1 MARFPIRSGAM
12 VVSSPRDLVV
22 FALDA
27 LPTLRRPSGLFCYD
41 RDFSSTA
48 LRGESVRYSL
58 MVLIGLLRARAAGY
72 DVPDD
77 PEELLARC
85 LAQREQFTP
94 GDLGLALWAADRS
107 EADRPASLVAE
118 IDQRTSTPGVLE
130 RLVGMEVA
138 WLVIGLAIASR
149 QEPAAQ
155 KPLERVLDHLRLRRA
170 RSGLYLHDASSR
182 YRRQLPNFATQIY
195 TLLALTSVAQL
206 ERDVGALEAARELGD
221 QLLRRQLSDGGWPWL
236 FEAERGFVV
245 EPYEIYTVHQDAM
258 APMAL
263 LELGDLT
270 QDPQYRAAAVRGLA
284 WSRGENPLRADLIL
298 PEAQFAHRSIR
309 RRKPWD
315 RAALLASSAGAVL
328 ARRPVH
334 VPGFALEINATCRP
348 YHLGWI
354 LEAWA
359 GREDASG
366 GNV

>member
-1 MARFPIRSGAM
+1 MVARSTARE
-12 VVSSPRDLVV
+12 LVG

-27 LPTLRRPSGLFCYD
+27 LPTLQLSSGLFCFD

-72 DVPDD
+72 EVPVD
-77 PEELLARC
+77 PEELLGRCIAR
-85 LAQREQFTP
+85 REQFSP

-107 EADRPASLVAE
+107 EPARRAGLVDE
-118 IDQRTSTPGVLE
+118 IEQQTSTPGVLE
-130 RLVGMEVA
+130 HLVGMEVA
-138 WLVIGLAIASR
+138 WLVIGLAIAA
-149 QEPAAQ
+149 QGEPIAE
-155 KPLERVLDHLRLRRA
+155 KPLERILSHLSLRRA
-170 RSGLYLHDASSR
+170 RSGLYYHDASSR

-195 TLLALTSVAQL
+195 TLLALVSVARL
-206 ERDVGALEAARELGD
+206 EHDNGASAAARQLGD
-221 QLLRRQLSDGGWPWL
+221 QLLRCQQPDGGWPWL
-236 FEAERGFVV
+236 FEADRGFVV

-263 LELGDLT
+263 LELSDLT
-270 QDPQYRAAAVRGLA
+270 QDPRYRASAVRGLE
-284 WSRGENPLRADLIL
+284 WSRGENPLDVDLIV

-315 RAALLASSAGAVL
+315 RAALFTSSACAVL
-328 ARRPVH
+328 AHRPVH
-334 VPGFALEINATCRP
+334 LPGFALEINATCRP

-359 GREDASG
+359 GREDAMQEG
-366 GNV
+366 A